1 MKFSEKIG
9 RLPPYLIAETEE
21 LASRLVSEGRDL
33 VRLDVGDP
41 DFDTPPHIKKALVK
55 ALNEKGMNQYSPYR
69 GIKSLREAIAEK
81 VEEEHGVDVDPETE
95 VLITPGSKHAI
106 FSSIQATVDAGTRVL
121 VGAPVYPMF
130 RNVTCF
136 CGGSVVSLPLREEL
150 GFRFD
155 INDFREKISSCSVAV
170 LNFPNNP
177 TGGVLEKKDL
187 EEVAEAS
194 KNKGS
199 LILYDNAYEKITFDG
214 YKAPF
219 PWEVGALKENTAIL
233 GSFSKT
239 YAMTGWRIGYVIA
252 KKETINKI
260 LQVEKI
266 SNSCTP
272 MFLQEACAVALRGP
286 QKCVEKMNREY
297 EKRRDALVGGLNRIG
312 IKTGTPKGAFYV
324 FTNISKYSKSSIE
337 FARKLIEAGVTSVP
351 GLGFGDEGEGYVRFA
366 LTENPKRIKLAVSRI
381 KGVLGGIAAKE
392 HI

>member
-1 MKFSEKIG
+1 MRFSEKLD
-9 RLPPYLIAETEE
+9 RLPPYLISETEE
-21 LASRLVSEGRDL
+21 LASRLTAEGKDL

-41 DFDTPPHIKKALVK
+41 DFDTPPHIKKALVD
-55 ALNEKGMNQYSPYR
+55 ALNKKGMNQYSPYR
-69 GIKSLREAIAEK
+69 GIRDLREAIAEK
-81 VEEEHGVDVDPETE
+81 VRESHGVDVDPETE

-106 FSSIQATVDAGTRVL
+106 FSSLTATIDAGDRVL

-136 CGGSVVSLPLREEL
+136 CGGKVVSLPLKEEL

-155 INDFREKISSCSVAV
+155 AGELRKKIGGCKVAV

-194 KNKGS
+194 KGKDT
-199 LILYDNAYEKITFDG
+199 LILYDSAYEKITFDG
-214 YKAPF
+214 YEAPF
-219 PWEVGALKENTAIL
+219 PWEVSELRENTAIL

-239 YAMTGWRIGYVIA
+239 YAMTGWRIGFVIA
-252 KKETINKI
+252 KKETVNKI

-286 QKCVEKMNREY
+286 QKCVEQMNKEY
-297 EKRRDALVGGLNRIG
+297 AKRRDTLVNGLNKIG
-312 IKTGTPKGAFYV
+312 LPVHSPKGAFYI
-324 FTNISKYSKSSIE
+324 FANISKYSNSSIE

-351 GLGFGDEGEGYVRFA
+351 GLGFGDEGEGCVRFA
-366 LTENPKRIKLAVSRI
+366 LTEEPARIKLAVSRI
-381 KGVLGGIAAKE
+381 QKVLEGFPE
-392 HI
+392 

>member
-1 MKFSEKIG
+1 MRFSDKLG

-21 LASRLVSEGRDL
+21 LASKLMAEGKDL
-33 VRLDVGDP
+33 IRLDVGDP
-41 DFDTPPHIKKALVK
+41 DFDTPAHVKKALVK
-55 ALNEKGMNQYSPYR
+55 ALNEAGMNQYSPYR

-81 VEEEHGVDVDPETE
+81 VREAHGVDVDPETE

-106 FSSIQATVDAGTRVL
+106 FSSLQATVDAGTRVL

-136 CGGSVVSLPLREEL
+136 CGGTVVSLPLREEL

-155 INDFREKISSCSVAV
+155 VNDLRKKLSGCSVAV

-194 KNKGS
+194 KGRDS
-199 LILYDNAYEKITFDG
+199 LILYDSAYEKITFGG
-214 YKAPF
+214 YEAPF
-219 PWEVGALKENTAIL
+219 PWEVPELRENTAIL

-252 KKETINKI
+252 KKETIDRI

-272 MFLQEACAVALRGP
+272 MFLQEACAAALRGP
-286 QKCVEKMNREY
+286 QDCVEKMNKEY
-297 EKRRDALVGGLNRIG
+297 ERRRDALVGGLNSIG
-312 IKTGTPKGAFYV
+312 IRTGTPKGAFYV
-324 FTNISKYSKSSIE
+324 FTNVSKYSKSSIE

-366 LTENPKRIKLAVSRI
+366 LTESPKRIEVAVSRI
-381 KGVLGGIAAKE
+381 KGVIDGISD
-392 HI
+392 

>member
-1 MKFSEKIG
+1 M
-9 RLPPYLIAETEE
+9 IAETEE
-21 LASRLVSEGRDL
+21 LASRLAAEGKDL

-41 DFDTPPHIKKALVK
+41 DFDTPPHIKKALVD
-55 ALNEKGMNQYSPYR
+55 ALNRKGMNHYSPYR
-69 GIKSLREAIAEK
+69 GIRSLREAIAEK
-81 VEEEHGVDVDPETE
+81 VREAHGVDVDPETE

-106 FSSIQATVDAGTRVL
+106 FSSIQATVDPGTRVL

-136 CGGSVVSLPLREEL
+136 CGGSVVSLPLKEEL

-155 INDFREKISSCSVAV
+155 HNEFREKISGCSVAV

-187 EEVAEAS
+187 AGVAEAS
-194 KNKGS
+194 RKKDA
-199 LILYDNAYEKITFDG
+199 LILYDSAYEKITFGG

-219 PWEVGALKENTAIL
+219 PWEAGELKENTAIL

-239 YAMTGWRIGYVIA
+239 YAMTGWRIGFVIA
-252 KKETINKI
+252 KKEAINRI

-286 QKCVEKMNREY
+286 QKCVEQMNREY
-297 EKRRDALVGGLNRIG
+297 EKRRDALVGGLNKIG
-312 IKTGTPKGAFYV
+312 INVRSPKGAFYI
-324 FTNISKYSKSSIE
+324 FANISKYSKSSIE
-337 FARKLIEAGVTSVP
+337 FARKLIAAGVTSVP

-366 LTENPKRIKLAVSRI
+366 LTEGPERIKLAVSRI
-381 KGVLGGIAAKE
+381 KGVLEGGKP
-392 HI
+392 

>member
-1 MKFSEKIG
+1 MRFSEKLG

-21 LASRLVSEGRDL
+21 LASRLAAEGKDL

-41 DFDTPPHIKKALVK
+41 DFDTPPHIKKALVD
-55 ALNEKGMNQYSPYR
+55 ALNRKGMSHYSPYR
-69 GIKSLREAIAEK
+69 GIIGLREAIAEK
-81 VEEEHGVDVDPETE
+81 VREAHGVDVDPETE

-106 FSSIQATVDAGTRVL
+106 FSSIQATVDPGTRVL

-136 CGGSVVSLPLREEL
+136 CGGSVVSLPLKEEL

-155 INDFREKISSCSVAV
+155 HNEFREKISGCSVAV

-187 EEVAEAS
+187 AEVAEAS
-194 KNKGS
+194 RKKDA
-199 LILYDNAYEKITFDG
+199 LILYDSAYEKITFDG

-219 PWEVGALKENTAIL
+219 PWEVGELKENTAIL

-239 YAMTGWRIGYVIA
+239 YAMTGWRIGFVIA
-252 KKETINKI
+252 KKEAINRI

-286 QKCVEKMNREY
+286 QKCVEQMNRKY
-297 EKRRDALVGGLNRIG
+297 EKRRDALVDGLNKIG
-312 IKTGTPKGAFYV
+312 ITVRSPKGAFYI
-324 FTNISKYSKSSIE
+324 FANISKYSKSSIE
-337 FARKLIEAGVTSVP
+337 FARKLIAAGVTSVP
-351 GLGFGDEGEGYVRFA
+351 GIGFGDEGEGYVRFA
-366 LTENPKRIKLAVSRI
+366 LTEGPERIKLAVSRI
-381 KGVLGGIAAKE
+381 KGVLEGGKP
-392 HI
+392 